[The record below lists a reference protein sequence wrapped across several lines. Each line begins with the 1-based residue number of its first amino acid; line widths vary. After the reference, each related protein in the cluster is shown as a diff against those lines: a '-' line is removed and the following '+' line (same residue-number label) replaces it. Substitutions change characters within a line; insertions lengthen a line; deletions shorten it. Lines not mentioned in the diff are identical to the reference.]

1 MLAAILELEPCGSQ
15 RFIARHHQQNF
26 RRSLFGGQVLA
37 QALMAAG
44 LTVDEQRPVHSLH
57 AYFLRAGDT
66 STAVELEVE
75 TLRDGRHVS
84 TRLVKVHQNQK
95 QILTLMA
102 SFHTPEA
109 GFQHQP
115 SLAPEIAARHPD
127 AGPTAPR
134 PDWPTAEYLGDA
146 PLDYLPSSD
155 NLIDPVKHPD
165 AKAHCWMR
173 SRGDLG
179 NPLRHYCALAF
190 ASDIALLASALLP
203 HETTLFSPSI
213 FPASMD
219 HSIWFHRPVDFSQ
232 WHHYLTHSPWAG
244 HGRGLCSGAFYDLSG
259 NLVASVS
266 QEGLIRRTG

>member
-26 RRSLFGGQVLA
+26 RHSLFGGQVLA

-44 LTVDEQRPVHSLH
+44 LTVDEHRHVHSLH
-57 AYFLRAGDT
+57 AYFLRAGNT
-66 STAVELEVE
+66 SSVVELEVE
-75 TLRDGRHVS
+75 TLRDGKHVS

-95 QILTLMA
+95 QIFTLMA
-102 SFHTPEA
+102 SFHSPET
-109 GFQHQP
+109 GFHHQP
-115 SLAPEIAARHPD
+115 SLCPEVASMRPD
-127 AGPTAPR
+127 ATLTAPR

-155 NLIDPVKHPD
+155 SLINPSPQNESE
-165 AKAHCWMR
+165 AHCWMR
-173 SRGDLG
+173 AREQLG
-179 NPLRHYCALAF
+179 SPLRNYCALAF
-190 ASDIALLASALLP
+190 ASDMALLASALLP
-203 HETTLFSPSI
+203 HDTTLFSPSI

-244 HGRGLCSGAFYDLSG
+244 SGRGLCSGAFYDVAGTLI
-259 NLVASVS
+259 ASVS